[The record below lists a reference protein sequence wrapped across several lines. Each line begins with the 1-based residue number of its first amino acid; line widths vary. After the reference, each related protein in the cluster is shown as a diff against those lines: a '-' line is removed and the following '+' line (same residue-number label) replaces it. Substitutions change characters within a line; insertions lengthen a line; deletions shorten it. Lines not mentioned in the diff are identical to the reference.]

1 MTRLYLVYHVPP
13 PVLRFFFFSPKISS
27 RLSASLAEKSPT
39 VKPPAP
45 TTTTSKNTRG
55 LYCLCFLLHVCGNGF
70 WDSALASSE
79 EPLTEDWKYQW
90 PKVGRRCHA
99 GFALNEYLIKNAAFQ
114 LSLKGYWAL
123 KLPGTMQEVVRGAKW
138 STPIPDRNTQK
149 RILCFFLNKAFLRL
163 LFSSSICLCSS
174 CARAAALQE
183 IKPHFTEKL
192 LWLHPESLSSR
203 RPASVSTKKT
213 RSAVIYLCVSH
224 LNLFVCLFCFFP
236 LAQCRPSAFTEW
248 GIQTAWDFQGY
259 LLAKREGGRRVE
271 KRGGGGRGK
280 CAMTLNLIF
289 SDALVPGDPLHHRFI
304 GWM

>member
-1 MTRLYLVYHVPP
+1 MNDVLFFVFFRSFSVLCASRRVSFKRHVDFTGHEAAEQWLVYIWFITSHLLCCV
-13 PVLRFFFFSPKISS
+13 FFFFPPKISS

-45 TTTTSKNTRG
+45 TTTSKNTRG

-90 PKVGRRCHA
+90 LKVGRRCHA

-149 RILCFFLNKAFLRL
+149 RILCFF
-163 LFSSSICLCSS
+163 
-174 CARAAALQE
+174 
-183 IKPHFTEKL
+183 
-192 LWLHPESLSSR
+192 
-203 RPASVSTKKT
+203 
-213 RSAVIYLCVSH
+213 
-224 LNLFVCLFCFFP
+224 
-236 LAQCRPSAFTEW
+236 
-248 GIQTAWDFQGY
+248 
-259 LLAKREGGRRVE
+259 
-271 KRGGGGRGK
+271 
-280 CAMTLNLIF
+280 
-289 SDALVPGDPLHHRFI
+289 
-304 GWM
+304 